1 MLRGGLSSSNF
12 YCYGVHSNPTAG
24 VVKND
29 NFCDHVASHC
39 NREAAASDAVQASSA
54 EFVE

>member
-39 NREAAASDAVQASSA
+39 NREAAASDEVQASSA